1 MKRTLTG
8 LTCCLL
14 LIALP
19 LRAEVV
25 SRVAAVVND
34 DIITTFELDQRMQAE
49 FGRDSENLQDIQVRQ
64 AFLEEMVRE
73 RLMDQRIE
81 ELGIKISPDDV
92 DTAIEDVQRQNN
104 ITREQLVEAL
114 EAQGL
119 SMETYRQQLHRQLL
133 EFRLVSREIRDQVEV
148 SNHEMRRY
156 FQDNFESFREASYL
170 RLSRLSFA
178 VPSGA
183 SASQRAA
190 LKALS
195 REALDRL
202 RAGEAFDRVLEHY
215 RQERGAEGGSLG
227 RFGQGDLSEPFATVV
242 AGLQVGHYSEVI
254 DTPQGL
260 HILRLDER
268 NPGRVPEFEEVREQI
283 SRLLIEQKREVALDN
298 WLTNLKQ
305 QSHIEMRI

>member
-1 MKRTLTG
+1 MRGILTG

-19 LRAEVV
+19 LQAALI

-34 DIITTFELDQRMQAE
+34 DIITTFELNQRMHSE
-49 FGRDSENLQDIQVRQ
+49 LGSDSEDLHDIQVRETI
-64 AFLEEMVRE
+64 LEEMVRE

-81 ELGIKISPDDV
+81 KLGILVSPEDV
-92 DTAIEDVQRQNN
+92 DMAIQDVERQNN
-104 ITREQLVEAL
+104 ITREQLTQAL

-148 SNHEMRRY
+148 SNHEMRQY
-156 FQDNFESFREASYL
+156 FQENFESYREDPYL

-178 VPSGA
+178 VPAGA
-183 SASQRAA
+183 SASQRSA
-190 LKALS
+190 LRALS

-202 RAGEAFDRVLEHY
+202 RGGEPFERVLEHY

-227 RFGQGDLSEPFATVV
+227 RFGQGDLSEPFASAV
-242 AGLQVGHYSEVI
+242 ATLQIGQYSEVV
-254 DTPQGL
+254 DTAQGL

-283 SRLLIEQKREVALDN
+283 SRLLIEQKREAALDN
-298 WLTNLKQ
+298 WLTNLRQ
-305 QSHIEMRI
+305 QAHIEIRI